1 MLVVRANQDGMQQT
15 ASASMN
21 LHVEPAESHLEAWTV
36 YGAADPNGQSVDDL
50 KRGISAEAQGDD
62 AEAQRFYKIA
72 LSEGR
77 DDLRPLDRLAALLS
91 RRGETGEL
99 AALALQPI
107 LTRIAA
113 SPKTLLLIAQA
124 LTSSGN
130 PKGVVQLL
138 ELQIKLQPPDSG
150 LYQALADA
158 CDTTG
163 DHARAKDLR
172 SLASGIK

>member
-1 MLVVRANQDGMQQT
+1 
-15 ASASMN
+15 MN

-36 YGAADPNGQSVDDL
+36 YGAADPNGPSVDDL

-62 AEAQRFYKIA
+62 TEAQRFYKIA

-91 RRGETGEL
+91 RRGEAGEL
-99 AALALQPI
+99 ATMALQPI
-107 LTRIAA
+107 LTRIAV

-130 PKGVVQLL
+130 PKGVVRLL
-138 ELQIKLQPPDSG
+138 DLQIKLQPPSSD
-150 LYQALADA
+150 LYRTLADA
-158 CDTTG
+158 CEATG
-163 DHARAKDLR
+163 DKARAHDLR
-172 SLASGIK
+172 ALAAGTN